1 MKKLFLYT
9 LCLLMLATMT
19 GCRRNKEQDVPA
31 PNPNQNQT
39 QNGNGSGATDNMNG
53 GTGNSQNSGTTNDF
67 GSNGGMLEN
76 MGESAQNMVD
86 GAQKAVRELWDDMKI
101 TAANLTD
108 LPDTDADALLEE
120 WGLDKTLLEDYTVK
134 RYSDG
139 EGGRMI
145 LARVK
150 AGHAA
155 EVASALQAKGVDA
168 KVWENGNYVLIA
180 DTDRAQ
186 DIVTRFQA
194 LNF

>member
-1 MKKLFLYT
+1 MKKLFLCT
-9 LCLLMLATMT
+9 LCLLMLVSLT
-19 GCRRNKEQDVPA
+19 GCRRKTNQDVPA
-31 PNPNQNQT
+31 PDQNQSGGNVN
-39 QNGNGSGATDNMNG
+39 NGTDGNLNG

-67 GSNGGMLEN
+67 TTPDTPSTPGQA
-76 MGESAQNMVD
+76 AQDVVD
-86 GAQKAVRELWDDMKI
+86 GTKKAVRELWDDMKI

-108 LPDTDADALLEE
+108 LEMTDADALLEE

-150 AGHAA
+150 TGQAA
-155 EVASALQAKGVDA
+155 QVAAALQAKGVDA
-168 KVWENGNYVLIA
+168 KVWENGDYVLIA

-194 LNF
+194 ITFN

>member
-1 MKKLFLYT
+1 MKKLFLCT
-9 LCLLMLATMT
+9 LCLLMLVSLT
-19 GCRRNKEQDVPA
+19 GCRRKTNQDVPA
-31 PNPNQNQT
+31 PNQNQSGGT
-39 QNGNGSGATDNMNG
+39 VDNGTDGNLNG
-53 GTGNSQNSGTTNDF
+53 GTDQNPNGTGN
-67 GSNGGMLEN
+67 GMLEN
-76 MGESAQNMVD
+76 MGDSAQNAVD
-86 GAQKAVRELWDDMKI
+86 GAKKAVKELWDDMKI

-108 LPDTDADALLEE
+108 LEMTDADALLGE

-139 EGGRMI
+139 EGGRLI

-155 EVASALQAKGVDA
+155 EIAAALQAKGVSA
-168 KVWENGNYVLIA
+168 QVWENGDYVLIA

-194 LNF
+194 ITFD